1 MNGLINKSRKPKF
14 ELILQIIDLNNVPL
28 VAGQSYVK
36 WHLPM
41 STAAEHRGVTTK
53 APIKEHKVTWEYE
66 RSLVVRLSMDK
77 TNLLQE
83 CFIEFEV
90 IQDYNGGARGEKIT
104 IGRVRLNLAEYAD
117 IHDEEGEVMV
127 RRYLM
132 QDSKINSTVKIG
144 IGMSQVDG
152 DRNFIAPPLRTAAV
166 FEGFTGVM
174 AVEQEKD
181 KAGYTSAVGINKEL
195 AELQDM
201 YRQTLAASWL
211 CGKGTLAADA
221 CIEDIFNGGDG
232 WGNKPAPA
240 SQNPAAPTTALG
252 ADDSE
257 DEGMGTATPL
267 NRHQRRHHHHHHHH
281 HNQQQGQ
288 GQGQERNSGGEPSR
302 NGSGA
307 SKKHTHAGKKARM
320 ESEMPG
326 LTTTVDKKGNPI
338 GGIRRASVKALTV
351 DKGEQQAQ
359 SSSSSEEGGG
369 RGRNGTRR
377 TDEVAEWDAR
387 DDLRAWTVPCVE
399 VEDVGES

>member
-14 ELILQIIDLNNVPL
+14 ALILQIINLNNVPL

-41 STAAEHRGVTTK
+41 STAAEHRGATTK
-53 APIKEHKVTWEYE
+53 APIKEHKVTWDYE

-77 TNLLQE
+77 TNMLQE
-83 CFIEFEV
+83 CFVEFEV
-90 IQDYNGGARGEKIT
+90 MQDYNGGARGEKIT

-117 IHDEEGEVMV
+117 IHYEVGQVMV

-144 IGMSQVDG
+144 LGMSQVDG

-166 FEGFTGVM
+166 FEGFTGAM

-181 KAGYTSAVGINKEL
+181 KAGYNGAVGNNKEL
-195 AELQDM
+195 AEMQDM
-201 YRQTLAASWL
+201 YRQTLAASWH
-211 CGKGTLAADA
+211 CSKGTLAADQ

-232 WGNKPAPA
+232 WGNKPVPA
-240 SQNPAAPTTALG
+240 TQNPALQTAPG

-257 DEGMGTATPL
+257 DEGMGTATPR
-267 NRHQRRHHHHHHHH
+267 NQNQRRHHHHNH
-281 HNQQQGQ
+281 QQQN
-288 GQGQERNSGGEPSR
+288 ERGSGGEPSR

-326 LTTTVDKKGNPI
+326 LTTTVDRKGNPL
-338 GGIRRASVKALTV
+338 GGIRKASQRALTT
-351 DKGEQQAQ
+351 DKGEQVQ
-359 SSSSSEEGGG
+359 SSSSSEEGGER
-369 RGRNGTRR
+369 RGRSGTRR
-377 TDEVAEWDAR
+377 ADEVAEWDAR
-387 DDLRAWTVPCVE
+387 DDLRAWTVPCVS
-399 VEDVGES
+399 VEDEAES

>member
-1 MNGLINKSRKPKF
+1 MYFEPIVNKSRKPKF

-41 STAAEHRGVTTK
+41 STAAEHRGATTK
-53 APIKEHKVTWEYE
+53 APIKEHKVTWDYE

-77 TNLLQE
+77 TNMLQE

-117 IHDEEGEVMV
+117 IHDEEGQIMV

-144 IGMSQVDG
+144 LGMSQVDG
-152 DRNFIAPPLRTAAV
+152 DRNYIAPPLRTAAV

-181 KAGYTSAVGINKEL
+181 KAGYTGTLGINKEL
-195 AELQDM
+195 AEMQDM
-201 YRQTLAASWL
+201 YRQTLAASWH
-211 CGKGTLAADA
+211 CIKGTLAADQ

-232 WGNKPAPA
+232 WGNKPAPIT
-240 SQNPAAPTTALG
+240 QNPAQPTAPPG
-252 ADDSE
+252 DDSE
-257 DEGMGTATPL
+257 DEGMGTATPR
-267 NRHQRRHHHHHHHH
+267 NQNQRRHHQ
-281 HNQQQGQ
+281 HNQHQNQNG
-288 GQGQERNSGGEPSR
+288 RSSGEPSR

-307 SKKHTHAGKKARM
+307 SKRHTHAGKARR

-326 LTTTVDKKGNPI
+326 LTTAVDRKGNPI
-338 GGIRRASVKALTV
+338 GGIRKASQRALTG
-351 DKGEQQAQ
+351 DKGEQVQ
-359 SSSSSEEGGG
+359 SSSEEEEEGGAGG
-369 RGRNGTRR
+369 RGRNGLRR

-387 DDLRAWTVPCVE
+387 DDLRAWTVPGVS
-399 VEDVGES
+399 VEDEAES

>member
-41 STAAEHRGVTTK
+41 STAAEHRGATPK
-53 APIKEHKVTWEYE
+53 APIKEHKVTWDYE

-117 IHDEEGEVMV
+117 IHDEEGQIMV

-144 IGMSQVDG
+144 LGMSQVDG

-181 KAGYTSAVGINKEL
+181 KAG
-195 AELQDM
+195 
-201 YRQTLAASWL
+201 
-211 CGKGTLAADA
+211 
-221 CIEDIFNGGDG
+221 
-232 WGNKPAPA
+232 
-240 SQNPAAPTTALG
+240 
-252 ADDSE
+252 
-257 DEGMGTATPL
+257 
-267 NRHQRRHHHHHHHH
+267 
-281 HNQQQGQ
+281 
-288 GQGQERNSGGEPSR
+288 
-302 NGSGA
+302 
-307 SKKHTHAGKKARM
+307 
-320 ESEMPG
+320 
-326 LTTTVDKKGNPI
+326 
-338 GGIRRASVKALTV
+338 
-351 DKGEQQAQ
+351 
-359 SSSSSEEGGG
+359 
-369 RGRNGTRR
+369 
-377 TDEVAEWDAR
+377 
-387 DDLRAWTVPCVE
+387 
-399 VEDVGES
+399 

>member
-41 STAAEHRGVTTK
+41 STAAEHRGATSK
-53 APIKEHKVTWEYE
+53 APIKEHKVTWDYE

-117 IHDEEGEVMV
+117 IHDEEGQIMV

-144 IGMSQVDG
+144 LGMSQVDG
-152 DRNFIAPPLRTAAV
+152 DRNFVAPPLRTAAV

-181 KAGYTSAVGINKEL
+181 KAGYTGAVGINKEL
-195 AELQDM
+195 AEMQDM
-201 YRQTLAASWL
+201 YRLTLAASWQ
-211 CGKGTLAADA
+211 CGKGTLAADQ

-232 WGNKPAPA
+232 WGNKPAPVT
-240 SQNPAAPTTALG
+240 QNPALQTAPA

-257 DEGMGTATPL
+257 DEGMGTATPQ
-267 NRHQRRHHHHHHHH
+267 NQHQRRHAHHAHHHD
-281 HNQQQGQ
+281 
-288 GQGQERNSGGEPSR
+288 RSSGAPSR

-307 SKKHTHAGKKARM
+307 SKKQTHAGKKARQ

-326 LTTTVDKKGNPI
+326 LTTTVDKRGHPI
-338 GGIRRASVKALTV
+338 GGIRKASQRALTTE
-351 DKGEQQAQ
+351 KGDAQ
-359 SSSSSEEGGG
+359 GS
-369 RGRNGTRR
+369 
-377 TDEVAEWDAR
+377 
-387 DDLRAWTVPCVE
+387 
-399 VEDVGES
+399 

>member
-1 MNGLINKSRKPKF
+1 
-14 ELILQIIDLNNVPL
+14 
-28 VAGQSYVK
+28 
-36 WHLPM
+36 M
-41 STAAEHRGVTTK
+41 STAAEHRGTTSK
-53 APIKEHKVTWEYE
+53 APIKEHKVTWDYE

-77 TNLLQE
+77 TNMLQE

-117 IHDEEGEVMV
+117 IHDEEGQIMV

-144 IGMSQVDG
+144 LGMSQVDG

-181 KAGYTSAVGINKEL
+181 KAGCTYPLDTTLFWNPLLTHSPDTGAVGINKEL
-195 AELQDM
+195 AEMQDM

-211 CGKGTLAADA
+211 CGKGTLAADQ

-232 WGNKPAPA
+232 WGNKPAPVTL
-240 SQNPAAPTTALG
+240 NPALQAAPA

-257 DEGMGTATPL
+257 DEGMGTATPQ
-267 NRHQRRHHHHHHHH
+267 NQHQRRHHHHHHEH
-281 HNQQQGQ
+281 Q
-288 GQGQERNSGGEPSR
+288 RSSGVPSR

-307 SKKHTHAGKKARM
+307 SKKHTHAGKKARQ

-326 LTTTVDKKGNPI
+326 LTTTVDKKGNAI
-338 GGIRRASVKALTV
+338 GGIRKASARALTTEKP
-351 DKGEQQAQ
+351 DQLP
-359 SSSSSEEGGG
+359 SSSSSSSGSE
-369 RGRNGTRR
+369 RGRHKSRP

-387 DDLRAWTVPCVE
+387 DDLRAWTVPSVSI
-399 VEDVGES
+399 EDEPEI

>member
-1 MNGLINKSRKPKF
+1 MYFEPIVNKSRKPKF

-41 STAAEHRGVTTK
+41 STAAEHRGATTK
-53 APIKEHKVTWEYE
+53 APIKEHKVTWDYE

-117 IHDEEGEVMV
+117 IHDEEGQVMV

-181 KAGYTSAVGINKEL
+181 KAGYTGAVGINKEL
-195 AELQDM
+195 AEMQDM
-201 YRQTLAASWL
+201 YRQTLAASWH
-211 CGKGTLAADA
+211 CGKGTLTADA

-232 WGNKPAPA
+232 WGNKPAPVTL
-240 SQNPAAPTTALG
+240 NPAAPTTALG

-267 NRHQRRHHHHHHHH
+267 NRHQRRHHHQQQQ
-281 HNQQQGQ
+281 NQQNG
-288 GQGQERNSGGEPSR
+288 RSSGEPSR

-307 SKKHTHAGKKARM
+307 SKKHTHAGKKARQ

-326 LTTTVDKKGNPI
+326 LTTAVDRKGNAI
-338 GGIRRASVKALTV
+338 GGIRKASQRALTSE
-351 DKGEQQAQ
+351 KGEQQAR
-359 SSSSSEEGGG
+359 SSEEEEGGGEG
-369 RGRNGTRR
+369 RGRNGLRR

-387 DDLRAWTVPCVE
+387 DDLRAWTVPSVS
-399 VEDVGES
+399 VEDEAES

>member
-1 MNGLINKSRKPKF
+1 MYFEPIVNKSRKPKF

-41 STAAEHRGVTTK
+41 STAAEHRGTTSK
-53 APIKEHKVTWEYE
+53 APIKEHKVTWDYE
-66 RSLVVRLSMDK
+66 RTLAVRLSMDK
-77 TNLLQE
+77 TNMLQE
-83 CFIEFEV
+83 CCIEFEV

-117 IHDEEGEVMV
+117 IHDEEGQVMV

-144 IGMSQVDG
+144 LGMSQLDG

-181 KAGYTSAVGINKEL
+181 KAGYTGAVGINKEL
-195 AELQDM
+195 AEMQDM

-211 CGKGTLAADA
+211 CGKGTLAADQ

-232 WGNKPAPA
+232 WGNKPAPV
-240 SQNPAAPTTALG
+240 SQNPALQVAPG

-257 DEGMGTATPL
+257 DEGMGTATPQ
-267 NRHQRRHHHHHHHH
+267 NQHHRRHHHHHHD
-281 HNQQQGQ
+281 
-288 GQGQERNSGGEPSR
+288 RSSGEPSR

-307 SKKHTHAGKKARM
+307 SKKHTHAGKRARQ
-320 ESEMPG
+320 EGEMPG

-338 GGIRRASVKALTV
+338 GGIRKASMHAMTT
-351 DKGEQQAQ
+351 DKQEVQ
-359 SSSSSEEGGG
+359 SSSSSSEGSV
-369 RGRNGTRR
+369 RGRNKARP

-387 DDLRAWTVPCVE
+387 DDLRAWTMPSVSI
-399 VEDVGES
+399 EDEPES

>member
-1 MNGLINKSRKPKF
+1 MYFEPIVNKSRKPKF

-41 STAAEHRGVTTK
+41 STAAEHRGTTSK
-53 APIKEHKVTWEYE
+53 APIKEHKVTWDYE

-77 TNLLQE
+77 TNQLQE

-117 IHDEEGEVMV
+117 IHDEEGQIMV

-144 IGMSQVDG
+144 LGMSQVDG

-181 KAGYTSAVGINKEL
+181 KAGYTGAVGINKEL
-195 AELQDM
+195 AEMQDM
-201 YRQTLAASWL
+201 YRQSLAASWL
-211 CGKGTLAADA
+211 CGKGTLAADQ

-232 WGNKPAPA
+232 WGNKPTPVTLNPALQAAPA
-240 SQNPAAPTTALG
+240 P
-252 ADDSE
+252 DDSE
-257 DEGMGTATPL
+257 DEGMGTATPQ
-267 NRHQRRHHHHHHHH
+267 NQHQRRHLHHHHEH
-281 HNQQQGQ
+281 Q
-288 GQGQERNSGGEPSR
+288 RSSGVPSR

-307 SKKHTHAGKKARM
+307 SKKHTHAGKKARQ

-326 LTTTVDKKGNPI
+326 LTTTLDKKGNPV
-338 GGIRRASVKALTV
+338 GGIRKASARALTTGKP
-351 DKGEQQAQ
+351 DQLP
-359 SSSSSEEGGG
+359 SSSSSSSDSE
-369 RGRNGTRR
+369 RGRHKARP

-387 DDLRAWTVPCVE
+387 DDLRAWTVPSVSI
-399 VEDVGES
+399 EDEPEI